1 MTLQKERVGHMLEHM
16 LKVEKTRVPV
26 IVYTATHRIEGTY
39 FMCRDGRLS
48 DDLNERHKQFIP
60 LRDVRVTH
68 AENGAETHFRCDFV
82 AISLQSIVLFC
93 PNPKSDDAARP
104 RLEITDIE
112 EGAGRRASA
121 PRRDRN

>member
-1 MTLQKERVGHMLEHM
+1 MLDHM
-16 LKVEKTRVPV
+16 LKVEKAEVPV

-68 AENGAETHFRCDFV
+68 AENGVEMHFRCDFV

-93 PNPKSDDAARP
+93 PNPKIIDAARQ

-112 EGAGRRASA
+112 EGAGSQAFV
-121 PRRDRN
+121 PGRDRN

>member
-1 MTLQKERVGHMLEHM
+1 MLDQM
-16 LKVEKTRVPV
+16 LKVEKAKVPV

-48 DDLNERHKQFIP
+48 DDLNEHHKQFIP

-68 AENGAETHFRCDFV
+68 AENGSETSFRCDFI

-93 PNPKSDDAARP
+93 PNPKAIDPVRQ
-104 RLEITDIE
+104 RLEITGME
-112 EGAGRRASA
+112 EGMEDQAWA
-121 PRRDRN
+121 PGRDRN